1 MTIRSHKIVEM
12 IRKDDQRKLEKKYL
26 LLLKRGFKLD

>member
-1 MTIRSHKIVEM
+1 MTLLSNNIVEM
-12 IRKDDQRKLEKKYL
+12 IRKDDKRKLEKKYL